1 MAGGD
6 DLVNHKFKA
15 NGKDILPGG
24 ELTGVPQCPDGYSSS
39 PSLSQKHMLEQ
50 GKKTVAKT
58 RI

>member
-6 DLVNHKFKA
+6 DLINDKFKE

-24 ELTGVPQCPDGYSSS
+24 ELTGVPQCPDCYSSS
-39 PSLSQKHMLEQ
+39 PSLSQKHTLEQ

-58 RI
+58 KI